1 MSGIVIARHR
11 SEKETEKFD
20 VDDEDF
26 LAFCSKYNKSYRTPK
41 EYEARKETWKDSD
54 EQVKALNSSGDGS
67 VVFEIN
73 ATADLEDKEFKAM
86 LGAKSP
92 A

>member
-1 MSGIVIARHR
+1 MMREAS
-11 SEKETEKFD
+11 
-20 VDDEDF
+20 
-26 LAFCSKYNKSYRTPK
+26 LAHAQVRMQHKR
-41 EYEARKETWKDSD
+41 RKETWKDSD
-54 EQVKALNSSGDGS
+54 EQVQALNSSGDGS